1 VAGKTIVVLGG
12 GVGGL
17 VASNELRKRLGREHR
32 VVLVDRDTRHVF
44 APSFTWLMLGWRDP
58 VQISRNLVSLKN
70 KGIEYVNTEALE
82 IDPGNRLVKTG
93 TGDFAYDY
101 LIVALGTELNPQA
114 IPGLYEAAHTPYSL
128 DGAVAL
134 RDALKGFDGGK
145 VAVVISA
152 LPFKCPAAPYE
163 TALLLESAFRQRGI
177 RDKVDLRVFTP
188 ETLPMPVAGTEVGT
202 AVKRFLDERGV
213 GFHPQHKLSS
223 VDPGKKEIAFENGQ
237 EAAFDLL
244 VAVPPHRSPEV
255 VRKSVLAN
263 EAGWI
268 SVDRGTLRTVFDDIY
283 ALGDVASIS
292 LPGRY
297 RPDTPLPLPK
307 AGVFAHFQASAV
319 AHNIASEIKGGTSRK
334 EFGGKGYC
342 FLETGYGMAGYGSG
356 NFYGEPQPAVTFGRP
371 SRPWRFA
378 KVLFEKWWLHH
389 WF

>member
-1 VAGKTIVVLGG
+1 MAGKTIVVLGG

-17 VASNELRKRLGREHR
+17 VASNELRKRLGRGHR
-32 VVLVDRDTRHVF
+32 VVVVDRDTHHIF

-58 VQISRNLVSLKN
+58 PRISRELGLLTK
-70 KGIEYVNTEALE
+70 KGIEYVNAEVFE

-93 TGDFAYDY
+93 AGDFTYDY
-101 LIVALGTELNPQA
+101 LIVALGAELNPQA
-114 IPGLYEAAHTPYSL
+114 VPGLSEAAHTPFSL
-128 DGAVAL
+128 EGSVAL

-163 TALLLESAFRQRGI
+163 TALLLEYAFRQKGI

-223 VDPGKKEIAFENGQ
+223 VDPGKKEIAFDNGQ
-237 EAAFDLL
+237 KAGFDLL

-263 EAGWI
+263 EVGWI
-268 SVDRGTLRTVFDDIY
+268 PVDRRTLATGFANVY
-283 ALGDVASIS
+283 ALGDVTSIQ

-297 RPDTPLPLPK
+297 KPDIPLMLPK

-319 AHNIASEIKGGTSRK
+319 ADNIASEIKGGVGGK
-334 EFGGKGYC
+334 AFGGKGY
-342 FLETGYGMAGYGSG
+342 
-356 NFYGEPQPAVTFGRP
+356 
-371 SRPWRFA
+371 
-378 KVLFEKWWLHH
+378 
-389 WF
+389 

>member
-1 VAGKTIVVLGG
+1 MAGKTIVVLGG

-17 VASNELRKRLGREHR
+17 VASNALRKKLGREHR
-32 VVLVDRDTRHVF
+32 VALVDRDTRHVF
-44 APSFTWLMLGWRDP
+44 APSFTWLMLGWRDLP
-58 VQISRNLVSLKN
+58 RISRELGLLAK
-70 KGIEYVNTEALE
+70 KGIEYVNAEAFE

-93 TGDFAYDY
+93 AGDIAYDY
-101 LIVALGTELNPQA
+101 LIVALGAELNPHA
-114 IPGLYEAAHTPYSL
+114 VPGLSEAAHTPYSL
-128 DGAVAL
+128 EGSVAL
-134 RDALKGFDGGK
+134 RDALKNFTGGK
-145 VAVVISA
+145 VALVISA

-163 TALLLESAFRQRGI
+163 TALLLEYAFRQRGI
-177 RDKVDLRVFTP
+177 RANVDLRVFTP
-188 ETLPMPVAGTEVGT
+188 EQLPMPVAGPEVGT

-237 EAAFDLL
+237 KAGFDLL

-263 EAGWI
+263 ETGWI
-268 SVDRGTLRTVFDDIY
+268 PVDRRTLKTSFENVF
-283 ALGDVASIS
+283 ALGDVTSIV

-307 AGVFAHFQASAV
+307 AGVFAHFQAAAV
-319 AHNIASEIKGGTSRK
+319 AHNIASEIKGVTSRK

-342 FLETGYGMAGYGSG
+342 FLEVGHGTAGYGSG
-356 NFYGEPQPAVTFGRP
+356 NFYGEPRPEVTFGRP
-371 SRPWRFA
+371 GRLWRFA
-378 KVLFEKWWLHH
+378 KVLFEKWWLRH

>member
-1 VAGKTIVVLGG
+1 MAGKTIVVLGG

-32 VVLVDRDTRHVF
+32 IVLVDRDTRHIF
-44 APSFTWLMLGWRDP
+44 APSFTWLMLGWRTP
-58 VQISRNLVSLKN
+58 PQIIRDLSLLRK
-70 KGIEYVNTEALE
+70 KGIEYVNAEALE
-82 IDPGNRLVKTG
+82 IDTENRIVRT
-93 TGDFAYDY
+93 TAGDFAYDH
-101 LIVALGTELNPQA
+101 LVIALGAEYNPHG
-114 IPGLYEAAHTPYSL
+114 IPGLVETACTPYSL
-128 DGAVAL
+128 EGAVELREAL
-134 RDALKGFDGGK
+134 NGFAGGK

-163 TALLLESAFRQRGI
+163 TALLLEYAFRQRGI

-213 GFHPQHKLSS
+213 GFQPQHKLSS
-223 VDPGKKEIAFENGQ
+223 VDPGKKEITFENGQ

-255 VRKSVLAN
+255 VRKSALAN

-268 SVDRGTLRTVFDDIY
+268 SVDRRTLKTEFDNVY
-283 ALGDVASIS
+283 ALGDVVSIS

-297 RPDTPLPLPK
+297 RPDAPLPLPK
-307 AGVFAHFQASAV
+307 AGVFAHFQASTV

-371 SRPWRFA
+371 NRLWRFA
-378 KVLFEKWWLHH
+378 KVLFEKWWLRH

>member
-1 VAGKTIVVLGG
+1 MAGKTVVVLGG

-17 VASNELRKRLGREHR
+17 VASSKLRKMLGREHR
-32 VVLVDRDTRHVF
+32 VVLVDRDTRHIF
-44 APSFTWLMLGWRDP
+44 APSFTWLMLGWRTP
-58 VQISRNLVSLKN
+58 PQIIRDLSLLRR
-70 KGIEYVNTEALE
+70 KGIEYVNAEALE

-93 TGDFAYDY
+93 AGDFAYDY
-101 LIVALGTELNPQA
+101 LILALGAELDPQSV
-114 IPGLYEAAHTPYSL
+114 PGLSGSAHTPYSL

-134 RDALKGFDGGK
+134 RDALKNFAGGK

-163 TALLLESAFRQRGI
+163 TALLMEYAFRQRGI

-202 AVKRFLDERGV
+202 AVKRFLDERGI

-223 VDPGKKEIAFENGQ
+223 VDAGKKEIAFENGQ
-237 EAAFDLL
+237 KAGFDLL

-255 VRKSVLAN
+255 VRKSALAN

-268 SVDRGTLRTVFDDIY
+268 SVDRRTLKTGLDDVY

-297 RPDTPLPLPK
+297 RPDMPLPLPK
-307 AGVFAHFQASAV
+307 AGVFAHFQAAAV
-319 AHNIASEIKGGTSRK
+319 AFNIASEVKGGTGS
-334 EFGGKGYC
+334 EIFSGKGYC

-371 SRPWRFA
+371 TRPWRIA
-378 KVLFEKWWLHH
+378 KVLFEKWWLRH

>member
-1 VAGKTIVVLGG
+1 MAGRTIVILGG

-17 VASNELRKRLGREHR
+17 VASNELRKRLGRGHR
-32 VVLVDRDTRHVF
+32 IVLVDKETCHVF
-44 APSFTWLMLGWRDP
+44 APSFTWVMLGWREP
-58 VQISRNLVSLKN
+58 PRISRKLGLLTK
-70 KGIEYVNTEALE
+70 KGIEYVNAEAFE

-93 TGDFAYDY
+93 SGDFAYDY
-101 LIVALGTELNPQA
+101 LVVALGAGLNPQA
-114 IPGLYEAAHTPYSL
+114 VPGLSETAHTPYSL
-128 DGAVAL
+128 EGSVAL

-145 VAVVISA
+145 VAVVIAA

-163 TALLLESAFRQRGI
+163 TALLLEYAFKQRGI
-177 RDKVDLRVFTP
+177 RNSVDLRVFTP
-188 ETLPMPVAGTEVGT
+188 ETLPMPVAGAGVGTEV
-202 AVKRFLDERGV
+202 KQFLDERGI

-223 VDPGKKEIAFENGQ
+223 VDPGIKEITFENGQ
-237 EAAFDLL
+237 KAGFDLL

-255 VRKSVLAN
+255 VRKSGLAN

-268 SVDRGTLRTVFDDIY
+268 PVDRGTLKTRYENVF
-283 ALGDVASIS
+283 ALGDVTSIS

-297 RPDTPLPLPK
+297 RPDAPLPLPK

-319 AHNIASEIKGGTSRK
+319 ADNIASEIKGGTAGNVFS
-334 EFGGKGYC
+334 GKGYC
-342 FLETGYGMAGYGSG
+342 FLEAGYGMAGYGSG

-371 SRPWRFA
+371 NRLWRFA

>member
-1 VAGKTIVVLGG
+1 MAGKTIVVLGG

-32 VVLVDRDTRHVF
+32 IVLVDKETRHVF

-58 VQISRNLVSLKN
+58 LRISRELGLLTK
-70 KGIEYVNTEALE
+70 KGIEYVNAEVFE

-93 TGDFAYDY
+93 AGDFAYDY
-101 LIVALGTELNPQA
+101 LIVALGAELNPQA
-114 IPGLYEAAHTPYSL
+114 VPGLSEAAHTPYSL
-128 DGAVAL
+128 KGSVAL

-145 VAVVISA
+145 VAVVIAA

-163 TALLLESAFRQRGI
+163 TALLLEYAFKQRGI
-177 RDKVDLRVFTP
+177 RDNVDLRVFTP
-188 ETLPMPVAGTEVGT
+188 ETLPMPVAGPAVGT
-202 AVKRFLDERGV
+202 AIKQFLDERSI

-237 EAAFDLL
+237 KADFDLL
-244 VAVPPHRSPEV
+244 VAVPPHRTPEV
-255 VRKSVLAN
+255 VRKSGLAN

-268 SVDRGTLRTVFDDIY
+268 PVDGRTLKTRFENVF
-283 ALGDVASIS
+283 ALGDVTSIS

-297 RPDTPLPLPK
+297 RPDAPLPLPK

-319 AHNIASEIKGGTSRK
+319 ADNIASGVQGGTARK
-334 EFGGKGYC
+334 EFGGRGYC

-371 SRPWRFA
+371 NRLWRFA
-378 KVLFEKWWLHH
+378 KVLFEKWWLRH